1 MSEVGRRFL
10 DSAEAEPPRAQVAD
24 PAAFLAERA
33 RAYDYVVREVPLS
46 ALPRWQLGATLRH
59 DTGRFFTVEGVAV
72 ETSFGPTP
80 RWTQPILVQPEIG
93 MLGFLVKRIAG
104 TLHFLVQAKM
114 EPGNR
119 TMVQL
124 APTVQATPSNYLRV
138 HAGRSTPYLEHFV
151 APTRGRVLVDQLQSE
166 QGSRYLRKRNRN
178 MIVELPP
185 DHEVAVEPDFAWL
198 TLRQIREL
206 LVAGN
211 TFNLNART
219 VLSCIAYAGTAPA
232 AVDGWRAAVLASHL
246 AAVADDDVRG
256 ALSWLT
262 DIKSALTLDVR
273 RIPLDALEQWVCN
286 GESIR
291 HASGRFFRVLGVSI
305 EAASREVPVWAQPM
319 IEPTRDGV
327 LAFLCQRRDGVLQF
341 LVQARAEP
349 GFIDTAELGATLQ
362 LSPGN
367 YDPDKLP
374 PLAEYLDAP
383 ADHVRLR
390 MLQSEDGGRFYRDE
404 KLHLVI
410 ELPEGE
416 RVDAPP
422 SYRWMTLALL
432 KRVMACG
439 YHVTVEARSLI
450 ACLA

>member
-1 MSEVGRRFL
+1 MSEYARMFL
-10 DSAEAEPPRAQVAD
+10 ESAQAERACVAD
-24 PAAFLAERA
+24 PAAFLAERT
-33 RAYDYVVREVPLS
+33 RAYDHVVREVPLS
-46 ALPRWQLGATLRH
+46 ALPRWQLGTVLRH

-151 APTRGRVLVDQLQSE
+151 EPTRGRVLLDQLQSE

-185 DHEVAVEPDFAWL
+185 DHELAVEPDFSWL

-206 LVAGN
+206 LVTGN

-219 VLSCIAYAGTAPA
+219 VLSCISYAGTAPA
-232 AVDGWRAAVLASHL
+232 GDGWREAVLASQL
-246 AAVADDDVRG
+246 AAVDDDDVRRV
-256 ALSWLT
+256 ASWLT
-262 DIKSALTLDVR
+262 DFKSALTLDVR
-273 RIPLDALEQWVCN
+273 RIPLAELDQWICD

-305 EAASREVPVWAQPM
+305 EAANREVPTWAQPM

-327 LAFLCQRRDGVLQF
+327 LAFVCQRRDGVLQF

-367 YDPDKLP
+367 YDPGKLP

-383 ADHVRLR
+383 ADRIRLR
-390 MLQSEDGGRFYRDE
+390 ALQSEDGGRFYHDE
-404 KLHLVI
+404 KLHSII

-416 RVDAPP
+416 PVDAPP
-422 SYRWMTLALL
+422 NYRWMTLAVL

-439 YHVTVEARSLI
+439 YHVSVEARSLI

>member
-1 MSEVGRRFL
+1 MTDDARTFL
-10 DSAEAEPPRAQVAD
+10 DSAETDRAVVRD

-33 RAYDYVVREVPLS
+33 RAYDFVVREVPLS
-46 ALPRWQLGATLRH
+46 ALPRWRLGTTLRH
-59 DTGRFFTVEGVAV
+59 DTGRFFTVEGIAV
-72 ETSFGPTP
+72 ETSFGATP

-93 MLGFLVKRIAG
+93 MLGFLARRIAG
-104 TLHFLVQAKM
+104 ALHFLVQAKM

-119 TMVQL
+119 TLVQL

-138 HAGRSTPYLEHFV
+138 HEGRSTPYLEYFV
-151 APTRGRVLVDQLQSE
+151 EPTRGRVLLDQLQSE

-178 MIVELPP
+178 LIVEV
-185 DHEVAVEPDFAWL
+185 DHEVAALPDFAWL

-219 VLSCIAYAGTAPA
+219 VLGCIPYAGTVPA
-232 AVDGWRAAVLASHL
+232 GGDDFRRAVLGSHV
-246 AAVADDDVRG
+246 AAVADDDVRR

-262 DIKSALTLDVR
+262 DVKSATTLDVR
-273 RIPLDALEQWVCN
+273 RIALGELEQWICD

-291 HASGRFFRVLGVSI
+291 HESGRFFRVLGVTI
-305 EAASREVPVWAQPM
+305 EAASREVAAWAQPM

-327 LAFLCQRRDGVLQF
+327 LAFVCQRRDGVLQF
-341 LVQARAEP
+341 LVQARTEP
-349 GFIDTAELGATLQ
+349 GLIDAVELGATLQ

-367 YDPDKLP
+367 YDPGTLP

-383 ADHVRLR
+383 PDRIRLR
-390 MLQSEDGGRFYRDE
+390 TVQSEDGGRFYHDE

-410 ELPEGE
+410 EVPEGE

-432 KRVMACG
+432 KRVMARG

-450 ACLA
+450 ACLG